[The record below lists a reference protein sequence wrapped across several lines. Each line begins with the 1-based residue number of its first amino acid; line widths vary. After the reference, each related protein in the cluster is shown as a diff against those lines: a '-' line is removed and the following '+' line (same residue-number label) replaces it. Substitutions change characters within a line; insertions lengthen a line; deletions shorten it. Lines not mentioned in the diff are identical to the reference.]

1 MSKVKY
7 FENQQ
12 IISAEGMTAIAAELW
27 RQTDSSFALYIDTVH
42 EREIRNIKRS
52 RNWDITATYQKN
64 GKLIGL
70 QWRVPE
76 SNYRAA
82 KRIEKRINKSVH
94 DSVIEPSFWR
104 KESG

>member
-1 MSKVKY
+1 
-7 FENQQ
+7 
-12 IISAEGMTAIAAELW
+12 MTAITAELW

-52 RNWDITATYQKN
+52 RDWDITATYQRN

-76 SNYRAA
+76 SNYRAG
-82 KRIEKRINKSVH
+82 KRIEKRINESVH
-94 DSVIEPSFWR
+94 DSAIVPSYWLE
-104 KESG
+104 ESG

>member
-1 MSKVKY
+1 
-7 FENQQ
+7 
-12 IISAEGMTAIAAELW
+12 MTKITAELW
-27 RQTDSSFALYIDTVH
+27 RQTEATFALYIDTVH

-52 RNWDITATYQKN
+52 RDWDITATYQKN

-82 KRIEKRINKSVH
+82 KRIEKRINESVH
-94 DSVIEPSFWR
+94 DSAIVPSYWLE
-104 KESG
+104 ESG